1 MSITANVKNYIRFS
15 GDQDSELLFSSGD
28 LYNSPAMSEL
38 FSLAIGDNEIEV
50 PNVDDFVV
58 HGVVIQPP
66 DSNSEGI
73 TLKGAGAD
81 TGIPISA
88 SLPTILQFGDTAPA
102 SIYVSVEVEVVG
114 LRVTWF

>member
-1 MSITANVKNYIRFS
+1 VSTTANVKNYVRFS
-15 GDQDSELLFSSGD
+15 GDQDSELLYSSGD

-38 FSLAIGDNEIEV
+38 VSLAIGDNEIEV

-66 DSNSEGI
+66 SSNSEGI
-73 TLKGAGAD
+73 TLMGAGGD

-102 SIYVSVEVEVVG
+102 SIYLSVAAEVTG
-114 LRVTWF
+114 LRVIWF